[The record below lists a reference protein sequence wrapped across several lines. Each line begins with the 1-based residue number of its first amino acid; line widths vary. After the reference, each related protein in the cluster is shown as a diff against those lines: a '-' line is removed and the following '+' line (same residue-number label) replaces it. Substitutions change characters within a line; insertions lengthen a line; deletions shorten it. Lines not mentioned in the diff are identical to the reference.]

1 MLWLFGGNSK
11 HLAIK
16 FMFSTYFW
24 KWLFLKKGIF
34 EYFCLLMVLWELIY
48 ICWLKVPPFLRDNL
62 QMFACHILLYLMDNS
77 TKNIFLW
84 VSIPEIGWA
93 FLESLN
99 YFYLSVSLL
108 LCIISLIKTMM
119 SSFLVPLHLSWKWFP
134 LWFAMLESL
143 VFLSYEYID
152 LLIC

>member
-1 MLWLFGGNSK
+1 
-11 HLAIK
+11 
-16 FMFSTYFW
+16 
-24 KWLFLKKGIF
+24 
-34 EYFCLLMVLWELIY
+34 MVLWELIY

-84 VSIPEIGWA
+84 VSIPEIGLA

-143 VFLSYEYID
+143 VFFYHMSISTCLYAKVTLDVSFNSRSFDFYFF
-152 LLIC
+152 LRPLFHHS